1 MHNGDGTHRVG
12 VHHGY
17 RVHLTGK
24 RYFTDSKMYKNG
36 KGNDGDDDEMT
47 KNANC
52 RPVASPPVKL
62 L

>member
-1 MHNGDGTHRVG
+1 MGMALIGLGSTMGPHEK
-12 VHHGY
+12 
-17 RVHLTGK
+17 GK
-24 RYFTDSKMYKNG
+24 IYFTDSKMYKNG